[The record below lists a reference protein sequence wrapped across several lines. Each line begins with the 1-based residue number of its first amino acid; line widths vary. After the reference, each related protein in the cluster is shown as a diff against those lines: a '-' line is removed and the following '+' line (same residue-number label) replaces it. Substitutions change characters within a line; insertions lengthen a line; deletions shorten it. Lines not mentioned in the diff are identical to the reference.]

1 MLLAIDVGNT
11 QTQIG
16 LFSKDLLVAHW
27 RTRTQAG
34 CTADEL
40 ALTFQQFLALKEL
53 SFSRQLTGMVISS
66 VVPSLTGALRQMV
79 ERYLPFPPVVVE
91 PGLRTGMR
99 ILIDNPLELGAD
111 RLCGAVAAHALVEG
125 PVIVVDF
132 GTATTFD
139 AVSHGGEYLGG
150 AICPGV
156 QVAAD
161 ALAAATARLPR
172 VELMAPRSAI
182 GRSTVESLRSGVVL
196 GAAAMVEGMVT
207 RIQSEMTG
215 EAQVVA
221 TGGLC
226 SVVLEQCSVKAR
238 FEPSLTLTGLRILY
252 ERNVR

>member
-1 MLLAIDVGNT
+1 MLLAVDAGNS

-16 LFSKDLLVAHW
+16 LFSKDLLVADW
-27 RTRTQAG
+27 RTRTQPGA
-34 CTADEL
+34 TADEL
-40 ALTFQQFLALKEL
+40 ALTLQQFLSLKDL
-53 SFSRQLTGMVISS
+53 SFSQLTGMVTSS
-66 VVPSLTGALRQMV
+66 VVPSVTGALRQMA
-79 ERYLPFPPVVVE
+79 EGYLHFPPVVVE

-111 RLCGAVAAHALVEG
+111 RLCGALAAHALVGG

-139 AVSHGGEYLGG
+139 AVSHRGEYLGG

-182 GRSTVESLRSGVVL
+182 GRSTVESLRSGVIL
-196 GAAAMVEGMVT
+196 GAAAMVEGMVA

-226 SVVLEQCSVKAR
+226 SLVLEHCSVKAR
-238 FEPSLTLTGLRILY
+238 FEPSLTLTGLRLLY